1 MQMFGVFFQYEV
13 APLVW
18 QQQIMQRNHLC
29 FPSVLPSLFLR
40 YCSIACP
47 SLHHRCFIVSMDN
60 RWIIDGL
67 LMDYLRR
74 KSDNTMTH

>member
-13 APLVW
+13 ARLAW
-18 QQQIMQRNHLC
+18 QQQIIQRNHLC
-29 FPSVLPSLFLR
+29 LPSGLPSLFFR
-40 YCSIACP
+40 CFSIATP
-47 SLHHRCFIVSMDN
+47 SLLHRCSIVSMDN

-74 KSDNTMTH
+74 RSYNTRAR